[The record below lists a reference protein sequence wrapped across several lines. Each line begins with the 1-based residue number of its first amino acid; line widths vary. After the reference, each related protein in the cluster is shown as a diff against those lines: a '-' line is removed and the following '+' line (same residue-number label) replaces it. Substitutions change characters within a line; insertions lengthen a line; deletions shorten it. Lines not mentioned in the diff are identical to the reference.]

1 MAHTKQCLS
10 LLQPDIISHES
21 DENTEKCVMPRQ
33 MSHVVHRRHHRHSI
47 KPEWYKQILD
57 SIHKAMIQNDN
68 RVCIQFITLIVD
80 EYNKNNDCVKITTKQ
95 MMDEMLIN
103 PQYSLCYSD
112 TIIVFTPANIL

>member
-10 LLQPDIISHES
+10 LLQPDIASHES
-21 DENTEKCVMPRQ
+21 DEIIEKCDMSRQ

-68 RVCIQFITLIVD
+68 RVCIQLITLIVD
-80 EYNKNNDCVKITTKQ
+80 EYNKNNDCVNITTKQ

-103 PQYSLCYSD
+103 PQYSLFYSD
-112 TIIVFTPANIL
+112 TIIVFTPSKIL